1 MLHAL
6 YNLTAREKKKKII
19 SVVQANSRVT
29 CAITSLWV
37 LFGLACQH
45 FNSYYVSVPVPTMF
59 PSPKCFR
66 PRYPPVHIV
75 WKHASN
81 AIKSA
86 PRKLV
91 LPKSMFKFQIILG
104 DPGVVSRDG
113 RKGATKVFKHRRKSP
128 WVPTL
133 TGPFPNGQANA
144 GSWLGTKNALYYCA
158 QSANSFSRVLF
169 VSSYTTAIISPQL
182 PGSFTKLS

>member
-19 SVVQANSRVT
+19 SVVQANSKVT
-29 CAITSLWV
+29 CAITSLLLSPVWSRLSTLYFLL
-37 LFGLACQH
+37 LFLM
-45 FNSYYVSVPVPTMF
+45 T
-59 PSPKCFR
+59 CFR

-75 WKHASN
+75 RKHLSN

-91 LPKSMFKFQIILG
+91 LAKSMFKFQIILG
-104 DPGVVSRDG
+104 DPGAVSRDG

-133 TGPFPNGQANA
+133 AGPFQNGQANA
-144 GSWLGTKNALYYCA
+144 GS
-158 QSANSFSRVLF
+158 
-169 VSSYTTAIISPQL
+169 
-182 PGSFTKLS
+182 